1 MSARAKLILAVVAT
15 FLVCLLLY
23 FFMIRPRN
31 ADLGRV
37 NDEIDQAEQQTTSL
51 RTQLGAL
58 KQLQDDSAGLQT
70 ELAEIRELVPETN
83 SVANFVL
90 QVQDAA
96 TASGVGFVQI
106 TPETPKAPPEGAPL
120 AQVRAVIGA
129 KGGYFAIQDFVRR
142 VTDLDRA
149 VRIDSLTISGV
160 EDEEEAQERGRTDMS
175 MNVRIFFE
183 LPEQQAS
190 VNTGEAPTTP
200 PPSPA
205 PAAGETP
212 APGSS
217 PAAGE
222 TPAATPA
229 G

>member
-1 MSARAKLILAVVAT
+1 MSARTRLIVAIIAT

-23 FFMIRPRN
+23 FFMIRPRK

-37 NDEIDQAEQQTTSL
+37 NDEVAQAEQQTTSL
-51 RTQLGAL
+51 RTELGRL
-58 KQLQDDSAGLQT
+58 KELRDNAPRLQAD
-70 ELAEIRELVPETN
+70 LAEIRELVPETN
-83 SVANFVL
+83 NVANFVL

-96 TASGVGFVQI
+96 TASGVGFVQV
-106 TPETPKAPPEGAPL
+106 TPEPPKAPPEGAPL
-120 AQVRAVIGA
+120 AQVRAVVGA
-129 KGGYFAIQDFVRR
+129 KGGFFAIQDFVRR

-149 VRIDSLTISGV
+149 VRIDSIVIAGV
-160 EDEEEAQERGRTDMS
+160 EDEDEARERGRTDVT

-183 LPEQQAS
+183 VPEQQAS
-190 VNTGEAPTTP
+190 VNTGAPPDAP
-200 PPSPA
+200 PP
-205 PAAGETP
+205 TP
-212 APGSS
+212 APGATPAPGTT